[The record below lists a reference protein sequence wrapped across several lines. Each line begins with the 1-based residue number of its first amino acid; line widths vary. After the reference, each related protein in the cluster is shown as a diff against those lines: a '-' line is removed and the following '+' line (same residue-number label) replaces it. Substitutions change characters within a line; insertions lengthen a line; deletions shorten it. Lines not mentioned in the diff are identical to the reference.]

1 MPRQFR
7 DHQQQ
12 QQQQQQR
19 QPKMKTK
26 TDQVILISFQGQ
38 TLKGAF
44 K

>member
-1 MPRQFR
+1 MSRQFR

-12 QQQQQQR
+12 QRQQQQR

-26 TDQVILISFQGQ
+26 TNQVILISFEGQ
-38 TLKGAF
+38 TFKGAF